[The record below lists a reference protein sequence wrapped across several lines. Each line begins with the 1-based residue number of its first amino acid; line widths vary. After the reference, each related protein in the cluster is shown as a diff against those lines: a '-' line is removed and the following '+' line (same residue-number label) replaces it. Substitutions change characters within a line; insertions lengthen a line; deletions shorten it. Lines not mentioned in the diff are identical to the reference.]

1 MDYIYNKVSRLG
13 KGLLPLCLLTLL
25 TLLPLPLR
33 AQVGEYR
40 TDLAVGV
47 NGGYVM
53 SNVAFTPDV
62 PQNLL
67 GGMTG
72 GFTIRYTCEKYF
84 SSICALVA
92 EVNYAQT
99 GWKESILDAND
110 NPVYYYGEDAE
121 NDPLRYQRRMT
132 YVQVPLLARLGWGRE
147 RKGLQAFIQIGP
159 QLGFFLDEST
169 DTNIEQGRATKTSR
183 VSSVVSQETMPIEKK
198 LDYGIVGGAGIEFSH
213 PKVGHFLLEGRY
225 YFGLANI
232 YGNTK
237 TDYFAKSNQSNI
249 VIKLSYLFDIIKTKN
264 DKIR

>member
-1 MDYIYNKVSRLG
+1 M
-13 KGLLPLCLLTLL
+13 
-25 TLLPLPLR
+25 
-33 AQVGEYR
+33 
-40 TDLAVGV
+40 
-47 NGGYVM
+47 
-53 SNVAFTPDV
+53 
-62 PQNLL
+62 
-67 GGMTG
+67 
-72 GFTIRYTCEKYF
+72 
-84 SSICALVA
+84 
-92 EVNYAQT
+92 
-99 GWKESILDAND
+99 
-110 NPVYYYGEDAE
+110 
-121 NDPLRYQRRMT
+121 
-132 YVQVPLLARLGWGRE
+132 PLLARLGWGRE